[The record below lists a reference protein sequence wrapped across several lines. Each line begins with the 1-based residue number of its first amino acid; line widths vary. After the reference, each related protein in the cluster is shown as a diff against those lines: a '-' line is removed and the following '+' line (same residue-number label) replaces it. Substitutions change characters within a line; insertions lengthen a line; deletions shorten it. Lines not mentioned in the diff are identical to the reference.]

1 MPLRENLPS
10 TASQAK
16 IIGKKKLY
24 SASAARNAP
33 FILEVLSQYLPD
45 KGKVL
50 EIASGT
56 GQHCTYFAKAF
67 CNLEWQPSEIN
78 PKRLD
83 SIQAYIK
90 ETNQVNINMPL
101 SLDATAENWA
111 KEIDAYNVI
120 IVINFFHLISN
131 KEMKTLIRESSLALQ
146 TNSYF
151 VIYGPFMRG
160 GELTSD
166 QDIKF
171 HTSLFECDPDIGY
184 KDDFDILDEI
194 EANNLSPEAI
204 IEMPSNNLM
213 FVAKK

>member
-33 FILEVLSQYLPD
+33 FILEVLSQYVPG

-56 GQHCTYFAKAF
+56 GQHCTYFAEAF

>member
-10 TASQAK
+10 TASQTE
-16 IIGKKKLY
+16 IIGKNKLY
-24 SASAARNAP
+24 LASAARNAP

-56 GQHCTYFAKAF
+56 GQHCTYFAEAF

-111 KEIDAYNVI
+111 KEIGAYSVI
-120 IVINFFHLISN
+120 IEINFFHLISN

-171 HTSLFECDPDIGY
+171 HTSLIECDPDIGY

-213 FVAKK
+213 FIAKK

>member
-1 MPLRENLPS
+1 MPLRENLPP
-10 TASQAK
+10 TASQAEN
-16 IIGKKKLY
+16 IGKKKLY

-56 GQHCTYFAKAF
+56 GQHCTYFAEAF

-90 ETNQVNINMPL
+90 ETSQVNINMPL

-111 KEIDAYNVI
+111 KEIDTYNVI
-120 IVINFFHLISN
+120 ITINFFHLISN

-171 HTSLFECDPDIGY
+171 HTSLIECDPDIGY

>member
-1 MPLRENLPS
+1 MPLRENPPP
-10 TASQAK
+10 TASQAEN
-16 IIGKKKLY
+16 IGKKKLY

-56 GQHCTYFAKAF
+56 GQHCAYFAEAF

-78 PKRLD
+78 PKRLN

-101 SLDATAENWA
+101 SLDATEENWA

-131 KEMKTLIRESSLALQ
+131 KEMKNLIRESSLALQ

-171 HTSLFECDPDIGY
+171 HTSLIECDPDIGY

-213 FVAKK
+213 FIAKK

>member
-1 MPLRENLPS
+1 MPLRENLPP
-10 TASQAK
+10 TASKVEK
-16 IIGKKKLY
+16 IGEKKLY

-50 EIASGT
+50 ELASGT
-56 GQHCTYFAKAF
+56 GQHCKYFAEAF

-78 PKRLD
+78 PKRFD
-83 SIQAYIK
+83 SIQAHIK
-90 ETNQVNINMPL
+90 ETNRANINMPL

-111 KEIDAYNVI
+111 EELDVYNVI
-120 IVINFFHLISN
+120 IAINIFHLISN
-131 KEMKTLIRESSLALQ
+131 KEMITLIRESSLALQ
-146 TNSYF
+146 NNSYF

-160 GELTSD
+160 GELTSVK
-166 QDIKF
+166 DIQF
-171 HTSLFECDPDIGY
+171 HTSLIECDPDIGY
-184 KDDFDILDEI
+184 KDDFDLLDEI

-213 FVAKK
+213 FIAKK

>member
-1 MPLRENLPS
+1 MPLRENLPQ

-16 IIGKKKLY
+16 SIGKKKLY
-24 SASAARNAP
+24 SASAERNAP

-56 GQHCTYFAKAF
+56 GQHCAYFAEAF

-78 PKRLD
+78 PQRLD
-83 SIQAYIK
+83 SIQAYIT
-90 ETNQVNINMPL
+90 ETNQVNINLPL

-111 KEIDAYNVI
+111 KEIASYNVI
-120 IVINFFHLISN
+120 IAINFFHLISN
-131 KEMKTLIRESSLALQ
+131 KEMKTFIHESSLALQ

-171 HTSLFECDPDIGY
+171 HTSLIKCNPDIGY

-194 EANNLSPEAI
+194 EANNFSPEAI
-204 IEMPSNNLM
+204 IEMPFNNLM
-213 FVAKK
+213 FIAKK

>member
-1 MPLRENLPS
+1 MPIRKNLPP
-10 TASQAK
+10 TASQANN
-16 IIGKKKLY
+16 IGKKKLY
-24 SASAARNAP
+24 SVSAARSAP

-56 GQHCTYFAKAF
+56 GQHCTYFAEAF
-67 CNLEWQPSEIN
+67 RNLEWQPSEIN

-83 SIQAYIK
+83 SIQAYV
-90 ETNQVNINMPL
+90 EEANQVNINMPL
-101 SLDATAENWA
+101 FLDVTAENWA
-111 KEIDAYNVI
+111 KEIDTYNVI
-120 IVINFFHLISN
+120 IAINIFHLISN
-131 KEMKTLIRESSLALQ
+131 KEMKTLIRESSLALK
-146 TNSYF
+146 TNNYF
-151 VIYGPFMRG
+151 IIYGPFMRG

-171 HTSLFECDPDIGY
+171 HTSLIDCDQDIGY

-213 FVAKK
+213 FIAKK

>member
-1 MPLRENLPS
+1 MPLRENLPP
-10 TASQAK
+10 TANQAAN
-16 IIGKKKLY
+16 IGKKKLY
-24 SASAARNAP
+24 SDSAARNAP
-33 FILEVLSQYLPD
+33 VILEVLSQYLPD

-56 GQHCTYFAKAF
+56 GQHCAFFAKTF
-67 CNLEWQPSEIN
+67 CNLEWQPSDID

-83 SIQAYIK
+83 SIKAYIT
-90 ETNQVNINMPL
+90 ETNQANINMPI

-111 KEIDAYNVI
+111 KKINTYNVI
-120 IVINFFHLISN
+120 IAINIFHLISN
-131 KEMKTLIRESSLALQ
+131 KEMKSLIRESSLALQ
-146 TNSYF
+146 TSSYF

-166 QDIKF
+166 QDLKF
-171 HTSLFECDPDIGY
+171 HTSLFKCDPDIGY
-184 KDDFDILDEI
+184 KNDFDLLDEI

-213 FVAKK
+213 FIAKK

>member
-56 GQHCTYFAKAF
+56 GQHCTFFAKAF
-67 CNLEWQPSEIN
+67 CNLEWQPSDID

-90 ETNQVNINMPL
+90 ETNQANINMPI
-101 SLDATAENWA
+101 SLDATTENWA
-111 KEIDAYNVI
+111 KKIKAYNVI
-120 IVINFFHLISN
+120 IAINIFHLISN
-131 KEMKTLIRESSLALQ
+131 KEMKSLIRESSLALQ
-146 TNSYF
+146 TSSYF

-171 HTSLFECDPDIGY
+171 HTSLIECDPDLGY

-213 FVAKK
+213 FIAKK

>member
-1 MPLRENLPS
+1 MPLRENLPP
-10 TASQAK
+10 TASQAEN
-16 IIGKKKLY
+16 IGKKKLY

-56 GQHCTYFAKAF
+56 GQHCAYFAEAF

-111 KEIDAYNVI
+111 KEIDTYNVI
-120 IVINFFHLISN
+120 ITINFFHLISN

-171 HTSLFECDPDIGY
+171 HTSLIECDPDIGY

-213 FVAKK
+213 FIAKK

>member
-1 MPLRENLPS
+1 MPLRENLPP
-10 TASQAK
+10 TASQAGN
-16 IIGKKKLY
+16 IGKKKLY

-56 GQHCTYFAKAF
+56 GQHCTYFAEAF

-83 SIQAYIK
+83 SIQAYIR

-171 HTSLFECDPDIGY
+171 HTSLVKCDPDIGY
-184 KDDFDILDEI
+184 KDDFDLLDEI

>member
-33 FILEVLSQYLPD
+33 FILEVLSQYVPG

-67 CNLEWQPSEIN
+67 CNIEWQPTEIN

-90 ETNQVNINMPL
+90 ETNQANINMPL
-101 SLDATAENWA
+101 TLDATAETWG
-111 KEIDAYNVI
+111 KEIDACNVI

-131 KEMKTLIRESSLALQ
+131 KEMKILIRESSLALQ

>member
-56 GQHCTYFAKAF
+56 GQHCTYFAEAF

-171 HTSLFECDPDIGY
+171 HTSLIECDPDIGY

-213 FVAKK
+213 FIAKK

>member
-1 MPLRENLPS
+1 MPLRENLPP
-10 TASQAK
+10 TASQAEN
-16 IIGKKKLY
+16 IGKKKLY

-56 GQHCTYFAKAF
+56 GQHCAYFAEAF

-171 HTSLFECDPDIGY
+171 HTSLIECDPDIGY

-213 FVAKK
+213 FIAKK

>member
-1 MPLRENLPS
+1 MPLRENLPP
-10 TASQAK
+10 TASQAEN
-16 IIGKKKLY
+16 IGKKKLY

-56 GQHCTYFAKAF
+56 GQHCAYFAEAF

-131 KEMKTLIRESSLALQ
+131 KEMKNLIRESSLALQ

-171 HTSLFECDPDIGY
+171 HTSLIECDPDIGY

-213 FVAKK
+213 FIAKK

>member
-10 TASQAK
+10 TASQTE
-16 IIGKKKLY
+16 IIGTKKLY

>member
-33 FILEVLSQYLPD
+33 FILEVLSQYVPG

-56 GQHCTYFAKAF
+56 GQHCTYFAEAF

-171 HTSLFECDPDIGY
+171 HTSLIECDPDIGY

>member
-1 MPLRENLPS
+1 MPLRENLPP
-10 TASQAK
+10 TASKVEK
-16 IIGKKKLY
+16 IGEKKLY
-24 SASAARNAP
+24 SASAARNAT
-33 FILEVLSQYLPD
+33 FILEVLSLHLPD

-50 EIASGT
+50 ELASGT
-56 GQHCTYFAKAF
+56 GQHCKYFAEAF

-78 PKRLD
+78 QQRLD

-111 KEIDAYNVI
+111 KEIDVYNVI
-120 IVINFFHLISN
+120 IAINIFHLISN
-131 KEMKTLIRESSLALQ
+131 KEMKTLISESSLALQ
-146 TNSYF
+146 TDSYF

-171 HTSLFECDPDIGY
+171 HTSLIECDPDIGY

-213 FVAKK
+213 FIAKK

>member
-1 MPLRENLPS
+1 MPLRENLPL
-10 TASQAK
+10 TASQAEN
-16 IIGKKKLY
+16 IGKKKLY

-33 FILEVLSQYLPD
+33 IILEVLSQYLPD

-56 GQHCTYFAKAF
+56 GQHCIYFAEAF
-67 CNLEWQPSEIN
+67 CNLDWQPSEIN

-90 ETNQVNINMPL
+90 ETNQVNIKMPL
-101 SLDATAENWA
+101 SLDATTENWA
-111 KEIDAYNVI
+111 KEIDAYNVVI
-120 IVINFFHLISN
+120 AINFFHLISN
-131 KEMKTLIRESSLALQ
+131 KEMKNLIRESSLALQ

-171 HTSLFECDPDIGY
+171 HTSLIECDPDIGY

-204 IEMPSNNLM
+204 IAMPSNNLM
-213 FVAKK
+213 FIAKK

>member
-1 MPLRENLPS
+1 MPLRENLPL
-10 TASQAK
+10 TANQAEN
-16 IIGKKKLY
+16 IGKKKLY

-33 FILEVLSQYLPD
+33 IILEVLSQYLPD
-45 KGKVL
+45 RGKVL

-56 GQHCTYFAKAF
+56 GQHCIYFAEAF

-83 SIQAYIK
+83 SIQAYVR
-90 ETNQVNINMPL
+90 ETNQVNIKMPL
-101 SLDATAENWA
+101 SLDATTKNWA

-120 IVINFFHLISN
+120 IAINFFHLISN
-131 KEMKTLIRESSLALQ
+131 KEMKILIRESSLALQ

-171 HTSLFECDPDIGY
+171 HTSLVECDPDIGY
-184 KDDFDILDEI
+184 KDDFDLLDEI

-213 FVAKK
+213 FIAKK

>member
-1 MPLRENLPS
+1 MPLRENLPP
-10 TASQAK
+10 TASQAEN
-16 IIGKKKLY
+16 IGKKKLY
-24 SASAARNAP
+24 SSSAARNAP
-33 FILEVLSQYLPD
+33 FISEVLSQYLPY

-56 GQHCTYFAKAF
+56 GQHCAYFAKAF
-67 CNLEWQPSEIN
+67 SNLEWQPSDIDQ
-78 PKRLD
+78 KRLD
-83 SIQAYIK
+83 SIQAYI
-90 ETNQVNINMPL
+90 EDTNQTNINMPL
-101 SLDATAENWA
+101 SLDAAAANWA
-111 KEIDAYNVI
+111 KKVNDYNVI
-120 IVINFFHLISN
+120 IAINIFHLVSN
-131 KEMKTLIRESSLALQ
+131 KEMKNIIRESSLALQ
-146 TNSYF
+146 TSSYF

-171 HTSLFECDPDIGY
+171 HTSLIECDPDIGY

>member
-56 GQHCTYFAKAF
+56 GQHCTYFAEAF

-120 IVINFFHLISN
+120 IVINLFHLISN

>member
-50 EIASGT
+50 ELASGT
-56 GQHCTYFAKAF
+56 GQHCTYFAETF

-83 SIQAYIK
+83 GIKAYIK

>member
-33 FILEVLSQYLPD
+33 FILEVLSQYVPG

-56 GQHCTYFAKAF
+56 GQHCTYFAEAF

-90 ETNQVNINMPL
+90 ETSQVNINMPL

-111 KEIDAYNVI
+111 KEIDTYNVI
-120 IVINFFHLISN
+120 ITINFFHLISN

-146 TNSYF
+146 TNGCF

-171 HTSLFECDPDIGY
+171 HTSLIECDPDIGY

>member
-1 MPLRENLPS
+1 MPLRENLPL
-10 TASQAK
+10 TASQAEN
-16 IIGKKKLY
+16 IGKKKLY

-33 FILEVLSQYLPD
+33 IILEVLSQYLPD

-56 GQHCTYFAKAF
+56 GQHCIYFAEAF

-101 SLDATAENWA
+101 SLDATGENWA

-120 IVINFFHLISN
+120 ITINFFHLISN
-131 KEMKTLIRESSLALQ
+131 KEMKILIRESSLALQ

-171 HTSLFECDPDIGY
+171 HTSLIECDPDIGY

-213 FVAKK
+213 FIAKK

>member
-1 MPLRENLPS
+1 MPLRENLPP
-10 TASQAK
+10 TASQAEN
-16 IIGKKKLY
+16 IGKKKLY
-24 SASAARNAP
+24 TASAARNAP

-56 GQHCTYFAKAF
+56 GQHCAYFAEAF

-131 KEMKTLIRESSLALQ
+131 KEMKILIRESSLALQ

-171 HTSLFECDPDIGY
+171 HTSLIECDPDIGY

-213 FVAKK
+213 FIAKK

>member
-1 MPLRENLPS
+1 
-10 TASQAK
+10 
-16 IIGKKKLY
+16 
-24 SASAARNAP
+24 
-33 FILEVLSQYLPD
+33 
-45 KGKVL
+45 
-50 EIASGT
+50 
-56 GQHCTYFAKAF
+56 
-67 CNLEWQPSEIN
+67 
-78 PKRLD
+78 
-83 SIQAYIK
+83 
-90 ETNQVNINMPL
+90 MPL

-120 IVINFFHLISN
+120 ITINFFHLISN

-146 TNSYF
+146 TNGCF

>member
-1 MPLRENLPS
+1 MPLRENPPP
-10 TASQAK
+10 TASQAEN
-16 IIGKKKLY
+16 IGKKKLY

-56 GQHCTYFAKAF
+56 GQHCAYFAEAF

-78 PKRLD
+78 PKRLN

-101 SLDATAENWA
+101 SLDATEENWA

-131 KEMKTLIRESSLALQ
+131 KEMKNLIRESSLALQ

-171 HTSLFECDPDIGY
+171 HTSLIECDPDIGY

-213 FVAKK
+213 FIAQK

>member
-1 MPLRENLPS
+1 MSLRENLPRI
-10 TASQAK
+10 ASQAEN
-16 IIGKKKLY
+16 IGKKKLY
-24 SASAARNAP
+24 STSAARNAP

-90 ETNQVNINMPL
+90 ETNQANINMPL
-101 SLDATAENWA
+101 TLDATAENWA
-111 KEIDAYNVI
+111 KEIDACNVI
-120 IVINFFHLISN
+120 IAINFFHLISN

-171 HTSLFECDPDIGY
+171 HTSLIECDPDIGY

-213 FVAKK
+213 FIAKK

>member
-10 TASQAK
+10 MASQAK

-56 GQHCTYFAKAF
+56 GQHCTYFAEAF

-111 KEIDAYNVI
+111 KKIDAYNVI

>member
-56 GQHCTYFAKAF
+56 GQHCTYFAEAF
-67 CNLEWQPSEIN
+67 GNLEWQPSEIN

-90 ETNQVNINMPL
+90 ETNHVNINMPL
-101 SLDATAENWA
+101 SLDATGENWA

-131 KEMKTLIRESSLALQ
+131 KEMKNLIRESSLALQ

-151 VIYGPFMRG
+151 AIYGPFMRG

-166 QDIKF
+166 KDIKF
-171 HTSLFECDPDIGY
+171 HTSLIECDPDIGY

-213 FVAKK
+213 FIAKK

>member
-1 MPLRENLPS
+1 MPLRENLPL
-10 TASQAK
+10 TASQAEN
-16 IIGKKKLY
+16 IGKKKLY

-33 FILEVLSQYLPD
+33 IILEVLSQYLPD

-56 GQHCTYFAKAF
+56 GQHCTYFAEAF

-120 IVINFFHLISN
+120 ITINFFHLISN

-171 HTSLFECDPDIGY
+171 HTSLIECDPDIGY

>member
-1 MPLRENLPS
+1 MPLRENLPP

-16 IIGKKKLY
+16 NIGKKKLY

-56 GQHCTYFAKAF
+56 GQHCAYFAEAF

-131 KEMKTLIRESSLALQ
+131 KEMKNLIRESSLALQ

-171 HTSLFECDPDIGY
+171 HTSLIECDPDIGY

-213 FVAKK
+213 FIAKK

>member
-10 TASQAK
+10 KASQAK

-56 GQHCTYFAKAF
+56 GQHCTYFAEAF

-131 KEMKTLIRESSLALQ
+131 KEMKTLIHESSLSLQ

-171 HTSLFECDPDIGY
+171 HTSLIECDPDIGY

-213 FVAKK
+213 IVAKN

>member
-56 GQHCTYFAKAF
+56 GQHCIYFAEAF

-83 SIQAYIK
+83 SIQAYIR
-90 ETNQVNINMPL
+90 ETNQVNIKMPL
-101 SLDATAENWA
+101 SLDATTKNWA

>member
-1 MPLRENLPS
+1 MPLRENLPL
-10 TASQAK
+10 TASQAEN
-16 IIGKKKLY
+16 IGKKKLY

-33 FILEVLSQYLPD
+33 IILEVLSQYLPD

-56 GQHCTYFAKAF
+56 GQHCTYFAEAF

-83 SIQAYIK
+83 SIQAYIR
-90 ETNQVNINMPL
+90 ETNQVNIKMPL
-101 SLDATAENWA
+101 LLDATTKNWA

-131 KEMKTLIRESSLALQ
+131 KEMKNLIRESSLALQ

-171 HTSLFECDPDIGY
+171 HTSLIECDPDIGY

-213 FVAKK
+213 FIAKK

>member
-1 MPLRENLPS
+1 MPLRENLPP
-10 TASQAK
+10 TASQAEN
-16 IIGKKKLY
+16 IGKKKLY

-33 FILEVLSQYLPD
+33 FIVEVLSQYLPD

-56 GQHCTYFAKAF
+56 GQHCAYFAEAF

-120 IVINFFHLISN
+120 IVINFFHLISD
-131 KEMKTLIRESSLALQ
+131 KEMKNLIRESSLALQ

-171 HTSLFECDPDIGY
+171 HTSLIECDPDIGY

-213 FVAKK
+213 FIAKK

>member
-90 ETNQVNINMPL
+90 ETNLVNIYMPL

-120 IVINFFHLISN
+120 IAINFFHLISN
-131 KEMKTLIRESSLALQ
+131 KEMKILIRESSLALQ

-194 EANNLSPEAI
+194 ETNNLSPEAI